1 MVDAKGFFIGTCQYN
16 FGTSPHAQCA
26 LVGIQCFS
34 REFLALLQYEFIQIG
49 QDGGVKAD
57 AVFHQQDELHTH
69 FVDVVLQV
77 HLVLYQLDDGNQQV
91 GVSQPAEHILKGTEV
106 FIGNTLG
113 DAVAERGKYH
123 HRNLFIQVF
132 DVSCHVE
139 AVVVSRA
146 RHADDEV
153 ERDGGQLC
161 QRLLAS
167 GNLRETGRVAQGER
181 SVFIEYLF
189 VDAAVIFQ
197 HESIVR
203 IGYQKDVENAPCHEV
218 GKLCVLEIEL
228 V

>member
-123 HRNLFIQVF
+123 HRNLFIQVLMYRATSKLSLSPVPGMQMMRSKEME
-132 DVSCHVE
+132 DSCVSASSQVE
-139 AVVVSRA
+139 TCVKR
-146 RHADDEV
+146 
-153 ERDGGQLC
+153 GG
-161 QRLLAS
+161 
-167 GNLRETGRVAQGER
+167 
-181 SVFIEYLF
+181 
-189 VDAAVIFQ
+189 
-197 HESIVR
+197 
-203 IGYQKDVENAPCHEV
+203 
-218 GKLCVLEIEL
+218 
-228 V
+228 